1 MIDMSGIYAYWKR
14 ILGSCR
20 STTELRPR
28 AFVKHRNHYSF
39 SSASARPPEQKLEQN
54 GPCGSFVG
62 QISHKIHYIVRRLF
76 SRSKITGARHW
87 GSPGTNNS
95 PPAGRPP
102 RVRVRISLGGQEMSK

>member
-1 MIDMSGIYAYWKR
+1 MIDFADFCSYFKR
-14 ILGSCR
+14 LLGSCR

-87 GSPGTNNS
+87 GSPGTNNP

-102 RVRVRISLGGQEMSK
+102 RVRVRISLGGQEMSE